1 MYCTQCGVQIDNSAR
16 FCPHCG
22 KSTGIGG
29 PVPDHSRR
37 ALRLPREGKKIGGV
51 CAGFA
56 RYLDLDVTLVRVA
69 WLCIAIATGVG
80 FLAYLIAWMVI
91 PRDPFMGPNP
101 AAQVVHHV

>member
-1 MYCTQCGVQIDNSAR
+1 MYCTQCGVIIDNGAR

-29 PVPDHSRR
+29 PVPDYARR
-37 ALRLPREGKKIGGV
+37 TLSLPREGKKVGGV

-91 PRDPFMGPNP
+91 PRDPFVGSNP
-101 AAQVVHHV
+101 AAQVVHDM